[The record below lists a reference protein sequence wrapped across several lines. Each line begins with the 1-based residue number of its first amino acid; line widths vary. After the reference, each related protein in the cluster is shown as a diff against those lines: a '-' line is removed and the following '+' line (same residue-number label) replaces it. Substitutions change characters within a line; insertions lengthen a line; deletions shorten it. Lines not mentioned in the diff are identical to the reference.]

1 MTAAS
6 LVGIPWM
13 LTLIALLL
21 VYLYSHYLF
30 ASITGHVVAMYPAFI
45 AVAGAAG
52 APPMLV
58 ALSMGFFSNFFACLT
73 HYGNGV
79 GPIYSGAGYMSQGTW
94 WRVGFTMSLVYLA
107 CFFGVGLPYWKAI
120 GLW

>member
-1 MTAAS
+1 
-6 LVGIPWM
+6 
-13 LTLIALLL
+13 
-21 VYLYSHYLF
+21 
-30 ASITGHVVAMYPAFI
+30 
-45 AVAGAAG
+45 
-52 APPMLV
+52 MLV